1 MIGNEC
7 INVTKPEI
15 ALELFADRSNFKLY
29 MGDTG
34 LLVTQIIYGA
44 MAPFNNWFLKM
55 QYFSFAFH

>member
-7 INVTKPEI
+7 INVTKPEV

-34 LLVTQIIYGA
+34 LLVTQIMRTGTVQMKIYIR
-44 MAPFNNWFLKM
+44 L
-55 QYFSFAFH
+55 